1 MNEII
6 EVPMNEVIDI
16 PNAAADD
23 AAWAAINTPL
33 SVEELDIFCQDV
45 ERLFRINPMLE
56 FNAWEKLPD
65 NQYRM
70 AVKNIS
76 QEEPFEIDVNIKV
89 EQKADEIILH
99 YSNGIKKKTTLKIEP
114 SEYGSKLTI
123 TDSYDGLSEEERQ
136 SRMHEVDK
144 SLINWTEYLQRFLIM
159 WNKWSKFGLWRW
171 YMKRIWQPMKPA
183 GRRITYMLLWITLVE
198 VALITLGV
206 GVYLSEFT

>member
-6 EVPMNEVIDI
+6 EVPMNEVIDTA
-16 PNAAADD
+16 NVADD

-33 SVEELDIFCQDV
+33 SVEELKLFCQDIA
-45 ERLFRINPMLE
+45 RLFRINPMLE
-56 FNAWEKLPD
+56 FNAWEKLHD

-76 QEEPFEIDVNIKV
+76 QEDPFEIDVNIKV

-123 TDSYDGLSEEERQ
+123 TDNYDGLTEEERQ
-136 SRMHEVDK
+136 LHMHEVDK
-144 SLINWTEYLQRFLIM
+144 SLINWANYLQRFLIT
-159 WNKWSKFGLWRW
+159 WKKWSKYGLWRW
-171 YMKRIWQPMKPA
+171 YMKHIWQPMKPA